1 MIDFTTM
8 EDYIFNKIETTLC
21 VCQYFQLTTLSI

>member
-8 EDYIFNKIETTLC
+8 EDYIFNKIEATLC